1 MKLFLR
7 FFIIFILVFS
17 SGFLKSQTLN
27 EYIKKAKD
35 FQKSYELD
43 KAVNIMSEAVKKY
56 PKKADAYSYLGL
68 YIGMQ
73 AGATKDFMEA
83 GKKINKSFEMFD
95 KAVLLDPKNPT
106 PRFHRGLMGV
116 NIPEFLGRLD
126 SGIKDLEILIKIA
139 KESPKK
145 VSKDILTSSY
155 NFLAKGYQKKKE
167 KRNAIVAWRKVIEL
181 APGSDLAKKAEENI
195 KKISKVKIDK
205 KVEKRKPDSPEIASM
220 KKQVKNE
227 PNNSALLIKLGKA
240 YIDKEDFEEARKTLK
255 KAIEIDSKN
264 IKAYKLLVFVIRE
277 LADKGYDERIYED
290 TDLRTNLAFELMRF
304 IDKACAISPDDIEMR
319 LLRGITGVEMPFF
332 VNKLEQAI
340 KDLTWISK
348 RDVPESY
355 KAKAL
360 FWLGKAYQK
369 KAIGYWIK
377 VVTKYPKS
385 EASKYV
391 FSGLRPKIKHLDIS
405 KYKMPVI
412 TIDFLLGFR
421 DELAPQTVVW
431 IENKEGKFVKS
442 IYVSG
447 FSGYAKE
454 KQINLPKWSKSSS
467 FVDVDG
473 VTSASIDLGHHIYVW
488 DLKDISGKMVNPGKY
503 VIKVEVSY
511 WPSMEYQLVSAAI
524 NIGKEK
530 DRVVIE
536 EGDLIPYLEVKY
548 YSSKK

>member
-17 SGFLKSQTLN
+17 SGILKSQTLD
-27 EYIKKAKD
+27 EYIKKAGD

-73 AGATKDFMEA
+73 AGTTKDFMEA

-106 PRFHRGLMGV
+106 ARFHRGLMGV
-116 NIPEFLGRLD
+116 NIPEFLGKLD
-126 SGIKDLEILIKIA
+126 SGIKDLEFLIEIT

-145 VSKDILTSSY
+145 VSKDILISSY

-167 KRNAIVAWRKVIEL
+167 KKRAILAWKKVIEL
-181 APGSDLAKKAEENI
+181 APGSDLAIKAEENI
-195 KKISKVKIDK
+195 KEISKVKIDK
-205 KVEKRKPDSPEIASM
+205 KVEKRKPDSPEIAGL

-227 PNNSALLIKLGKA
+227 PNNSALLIKLSKA
-240 YIDKEDFEEARKTLK
+240 YVDKKDFEEARKILK
-255 KAIEIDSKN
+255 EAIKIDSKN
-264 IKAYKLLVFVIRE
+264 IKAYKLLIFVIGE
-277 LADKGYDERIYED
+277 LAVKGYDERIYED

-304 IDKACAISPDDIEMR
+304 IDKACALSPDDVEIR

-340 KDLTWISK
+340 EDLKWISK
-348 RDVPESY
+348 RDVSESY

-369 KAIGYWIK
+369 KAMIYWIK
-377 VVTKYPKS
+377 VVSKYPKT

-391 FSGLRPKIKHLDIS
+391 FSGLHPKIKRLNIS

-431 IENKEGKFVKS
+431 IENKEGKFIKT

-454 KQINLPKWSKSSS
+454 HQINLPKWSKSSN

-488 DLKDISGKMVNPGKY
+488 DLKDISGKKVNPGEY
-503 VIKVEVSY
+503 LIKVEVSH

-524 NIGKEK
+524 NIGKDK

-536 EGDLIPYLEVKY
+536 QGDLIPYLEVKY
-548 YSSKK
+548 YPK

>member
-7 FFIIFILVFS
+7 FFIIFILIFS
-17 SGFLKSQTLN
+17 SGFLKSQTLD
-27 EYIKKAKD
+27 EYIKKAGD

-73 AGATKDFMEA
+73 AGVTKDFMEA

-116 NIPEFLGRLD
+116 NIPEFLGKLD
-126 SGIKDLEILIKIA
+126 SGIKDLEILIKIT
-139 KESPKK
+139 KESPEK
-145 VSKDILTSSY
+145 VSKDILISTY

-167 KRNAIVAWRKVIEL
+167 KRRAILAWKKVIEL

-195 KKISKVKIDK
+195 KKISNTEINK
-205 KVEKRKPDSPEIASM
+205 KVEKRKPDSLEITRL

-227 PNNSALLIKLGKA
+227 PNNSALLIKIGKA
-240 YIDKEDFEEARKTLK
+240 YIDEKDFEEARKTLK
-255 KAIEIDSKN
+255 KAIKIGSKD
-264 IKAYKLLVFVIRE
+264 IKAYKLLIFVIKE
-277 LADKGYDERIYED
+277 LAGTEYDERIYED
-290 TDLRTNLAFELMRF
+290 TNLRTNLAFELMRF
-304 IDKACAISPDDIEMR
+304 IDKACALSPDDVEIR
-319 LLRGITGVEMPFF
+319 LLRGIMGIEMPFF

-369 KAIGYWIK
+369 KAMGYWIK
-377 VVTKYPKS
+377 VVSKYPKT

-405 KYKMPVI
+405 
-412 TIDFLLGFR
+412 
-421 DELAPQTVVW
+421 
-431 IENKEGKFVKS
+431 N
-442 IYVSG
+442 
-447 FSGYAKE
+447 
-454 KQINLPKWSKSSS
+454 
-467 FVDVDG
+467 
-473 VTSASIDLGHHIYVW
+473 
-488 DLKDISGKMVNPGKY
+488 
-503 VIKVEVSY
+503 IKC
-511 WPSMEYQLVSAAI
+511 QL
-524 NIGKEK
+524 
-530 DRVVIE
+530 
-536 EGDLIPYLEVKY
+536 
-548 YSSKK
+548 

>member
-7 FFIIFILVFS
+7 FFIIFILIFS
-17 SGFLKSQTLN
+17 SGFLKSQTLD
-27 EYIKKAKD
+27 EYIKKAGD

-73 AGATKDFMEA
+73 AGVTKDFMEA
-83 GKKINKSFEMFD
+83 GKKINKSFEMLD

-116 NIPEFLGRLD
+116 NIPEFLGKLD
-126 SGIKDLEILIKIA
+126 SGINDLEILIKIT
-139 KESPKK
+139 KESPEK
-145 VSKDILTSSY
+145 VSKDILISTY

-167 KRNAIVAWRKVIEL
+167 KRRAMLAWKKVIEL

-205 KVEKRKPDSPEIASM
+205 KVEKRKTDSPEIVRL
-220 KKQVKNE
+220 KKQVKNK
-227 PNNSALLIKLGKA
+227 PNSSALLIKLCKA
-240 YIDKEDFEEARKTLK
+240 YMDKKDFEEARKILK
-255 KAIEIDSKN
+255 KSIEIDSKN
-264 IKAYKLLVFVIRE
+264 IEVYKLLIFVIKE
-277 LADKGYDERIYED
+277 LAAKGYDERIYED
-290 TDLRTNLAFELMRF
+290 TNLRTNLAFELMRF
-304 IDKACAISPDDIEMR
+304 IDKACAIAPDDVEIR
-319 LLRGITGVEMPFF
+319 FLRGITGVEMPFF

-348 RDVPESY
+348 RDVLESY

-369 KAIGYWIK
+369 KAMSYWIK

-391 FSGLRPKIKHLDIS
+391 FSGLRPKIEHLDIS
-405 KYKMPVI
+405 KYEMPVI

-431 IENKEGKFVKS
+431 IENKEGKFVKT

-447 FSGYAKE
+447 FSGYSKE
-454 KQINLPKWSKSSS
+454 QQINLPKWSKSSS

-473 VTSASIDLGHHIYVW
+473 ITSASIDLGHHIYVW
-488 DLKDISGKMVNPGKY
+488 DLKDISGKSVNPGEY
-503 VIKVEVSY
+503 VIKIEVSY

-524 NIGKEK
+524 NIGKDE

-536 EGDLIPYLEVKY
+536 QGDLIPYLEVKY
-548 YSSKK
+548 YPK

>member
-17 SGFLKSQTLN
+17 SGLLKSQTLD
-27 EYIKKAKD
+27 EYIKKAGD

-73 AGATKDFMEA
+73 AGTTKDFMEA
-83 GKKINKSFEMFD
+83 GNMINRSFEMFD
-95 KAVLLDPKNPT
+95 KAVLLDPENPT

-116 NIPEFLGRLD
+116 NLPEFLGKLD
-126 SGIKDLEILIKIA
+126 SGVKDLEILIKMA

-145 VSKDILTSSY
+145 VSKYILIRSY
-155 NFLAKGYQKKKE
+155 NFLANGYQKKKE
-167 KRNAIVAWRKVIEL
+167 KKRAILAWKKVIEL

-195 KKISKVKIDK
+195 KKVSIIETDK
-205 KVEKRKPDSPEIASM
+205 QIRKEKPDSPEIAGL

-227 PNNSALLIKLGKA
+227 PNNSVLLIKLGKA
-240 YIDKEDFEEARKTLK
+240 YIDKKDFEGARKILK
-255 KAIEIDSKN
+255 KSIEIDSKN
-264 IKAYKLLVFVIRE
+264 IEAYKLLIFVIGE
-277 LADKGYDERIYED
+277 LAGKGYDERIYED
-290 TDLRTNLAFELMRF
+290 TDLRSNLAFELMRF
-304 IDKACAISPDDIEMR
+304 IDKACTLSPDDVEIR

-340 KDLTWISK
+340 EDLNWISK

-369 KAIGYWIK
+369 KAMSCWIK
-377 VVTKYPKS
+377 VVSKYPES

-431 IENKEGKFVKS
+431 IENKEGKFIKT

-447 FSGYAKE
+447 FSSYSKE
-454 KQINLPKWSKSSS
+454 KQINLPKWSKSSN

-488 DLKDISGKMVNPGKY
+488 DLKDISGKMVNPGEY
-503 VIKVEVSY
+503 IIKVEVSY

-524 NIGKEK
+524 NIGNDK

-536 EGDLIPYLEVKY
+536 QGDLIPYLEVKY
-548 YSSKK
+548 HPK